1 MTLALIADMFN
12 LISCQE
18 HIAPT
23 QGDVEQWCL
32 EPFDPHYT
40 TPVAPNLQLRTEH
53 HDFEHHTASRPWLQL
68 FPINRV
74 LCHEVAREGMSQ
86 AKLKRGSLSVTML
99 DVGEALPELNIS
111 NDIC

>member
-1 MTLALIADMFN
+1 MFN

-18 HIAPT
+18 HNAPT
-23 QGDVEQWCL
+23 QSDVEQRCL
-32 EPFDPHYT
+32 GPFNPHYT
-40 TPVAPNLQLRTEH
+40 IPLAPNLQLRTEH
-53 HDFEHHTASRPWLQL
+53 HDFEHHTASWPWLQL

-74 LCHEVAREGMSQ
+74 QCHEVAREGMPQ

-99 DVGEALPELNIS
+99 DVGEASPELNIS